1 VIRIEYEHE
10 YERKRSSVLVLVL
23 VLVLGS
29 SLASADPLPP
39 PGSPTWAESADV
51 TEHLGAKLPLDLTFT
66 DSAGAKT
73 PLRSLFDGVH
83 PVLLVLAYYECPQL
97 CSLVLDGAVTA
108 MRQLDSYGWHLGPRY
123 RVATISFDAREH
135 IDQAARKQTSVLA
148 ALGRA
153 DRSAWPF
160 LVGDEANITAL
171 TQALGFKFLR
181 DPRTG
186 TLAHT
191 AVVFVLSPDGMISRY
206 LYGTEFPARDVKL
219 ALLEASDGK
228 TGSVGD
234 KILLRCFH
242 YDPSTRRYGLFIARF
257 MKIGGAVIFGIAAL
271 VIFAF
276 ARYERRRTRR
286 IA

>member
-1 VIRIEYEHE
+1 M
-10 YERKRSSVLVLVL
+10 KRRFAFALVLL
-23 VLVLGS
+23 LGCS
-29 SLASADPLPP
+29 VAFGAEDPPP
-39 PGSPTWAESADV
+39 PVPGSPAWADTADV
-51 TEHLGAKLPLDLTFT
+51 TEHLGAKLPLDLVFT
-66 DSAGAKT
+66 DSTGARV

-83 PVLLVLAYYECPQL
+83 PVLLVLAYYQCPQL

-123 RVATISFDAREH
+123 RVATISFDAHERL
-135 IDQAARKQTSVLA
+135 DQAARKQTAVLA
-148 ALGRA
+148 ALGRT

-160 LVGDEANITAL
+160 FIGDDASIAAL
-171 TQALGFKFLR
+171 TNALGFKFLR

-191 AVVFVLSPDGMISRY
+191 AVVFVISPTGMISRY
-206 LYGTEFPARDVKL
+206 LYGTEYPARDLRL

-228 TGSVGD
+228 TGTVGD

-242 YDPSTRRYGLFIARF
+242 YDPATRRYGLFISRF
-257 MKIGGAVIFGIAAL
+257 MKVGGALIFLISAT

-276 ARYERRRTRR
+276 ARHEKRRRL
-286 IA
+286 A